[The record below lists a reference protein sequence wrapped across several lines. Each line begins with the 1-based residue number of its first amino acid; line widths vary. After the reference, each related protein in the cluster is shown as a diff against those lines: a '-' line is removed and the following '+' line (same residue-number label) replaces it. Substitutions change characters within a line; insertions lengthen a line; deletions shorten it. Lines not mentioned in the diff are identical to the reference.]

1 MKKLGLGMMRLPL
14 LDEKDPTSV
23 DKELVCRMVDAF
35 LENGFSYFDTA
46 YMYHNY
52 QSEHVVRET
61 LVERHP
67 RDRFV
72 LASKLPSMFL
82 REAGDPERIFAEQ
95 LEKCGVD
102 YFDYYLVHNMTR
114 ENYQKVKAVD
124 GFSFVKR
131 MRAEGKIRKLGFS
144 YHDNA
149 EFLDTVLRTHPEMEF
164 VQLQINYLDWDNERV
179 QSRKCLEV
187 CQRHGKPVIVMEP
200 VKGGLLAK
208 LPSRVEQMLR
218 THDPDASAASWAIR
232 FAAGCENVFM
242 VLSGMS
248 NMEQL
253 EDNMHHMKEFTPL
266 TDEELAL
273 LPEAVRMIYDDI
285 AVDCTACRYCVEG
298 CPSGIEIPRYF
309 ALYNQA
315 KHGESD
321 LLAAKEEYARLTKEH
336 GKASDC
342 VRCGKC
348 QKTCPQHIRIV
359 EALRHVAALFE
370 A

>member
-14 LDEKDPTSV
+14 LDAQDPTSV
-23 DKELVCRMVDAF
+23 DEAQVCRMVDAF
-35 LENGFSYFDTA
+35 LANGFTYFDTA

-52 QSEHVVRET
+52 QSEHVVRRA

-82 REAGDPERIFAEQ
+82 REKGDPERIFNEQ
-95 LEKCGVD
+95 LEKCGVE

-114 ENYQKVKAVD
+114 ENYAKVEATD
-124 GFSFVKR
+124 GFPFVRR
-131 MRAEGKIRKLGFS
+131 MREEGKIRKLGFS
-144 YHDNA
+144 FHDNA
-149 EFLDTVLRTHPEMEF
+149 EFLEEVLSTHPEMEF
-164 VQLQINYLDWDNERV
+164 VQLQINYLDWENERV

-187 CQRHGKPVIVMEP
+187 CVRHGKPVIVMEP

-208 LPSRVEQMLR
+208 LPKRAQELLSA
-218 THDPDASAASWAIR
+218 HAPDASDASWAIR

-253 EDNMHHMKEFTPL
+253 EDNMHHMKDFQPL
-266 TDEELAL
+266 TREEADL
-273 LPEAVRMIYDDI
+273 LPEVVRLIYDDI

-298 CPSGIEIPRYF
+298 CPSGIEIPQYF
-309 ALYNQA
+309 ALYNRA
-315 KHGESD
+315 KHGEAD
-321 LLAAKEEYARLTKEH
+321 LIAAKAEYERLTLEH

-342 VRCGKC
+342 VRCGNCRKA
-348 QKTCPQHIRIV
+348 CPQHIRIV

>member
-14 LDEKDPTSV
+14 LDAQDPTSV
-23 DKELVCRMVDAF
+23 DEEQVCRMVDAF

-52 QSEHVVRET
+52 QSENVARRV
-61 LVERHP
+61 LVERYP

-95 LEKCGVD
+95 LEKCGVE
-102 YFDYYLVHNMTR
+102 YFDYYLVHNLTR
-114 ENYQKVKAVD
+114 DHYAKVKAVD
-124 GFSFVKR
+124 GFSFVSR

-144 YHDNA
+144 FHDNA
-149 EFLDTVLRTHPEMEF
+149 EFLEEVLSDHPEMEF
-164 VQLQINYLDWDNERV
+164 VQLQINYLDWESERV

-200 VKGGLLAK
+200 VKGGLLAR
-208 LPSRVEQMLR
+208 LPRRAEDMLR
-218 THDPDASAASWAIR
+218 AHAPDASAASWAIR
-232 FAAGCENVFM
+232 FAASCENVFM

-253 EDNMHHMKEFTPL
+253 EDNMRHMKDFSPL
-266 TDEELAL
+266 TKAEADL
-273 LPEAVRMIYDDI
+273 LPEVVRMIHDDI

-298 CPSGIEIPRYF
+298 CPSKIEIPQYF

-315 KHGESD
+315 KHGGAD
-321 LLAAKEEYARLTKEH
+321 LRAAKEAYAHLTQEH
-336 GKASDC
+336 GRASDC
-342 VRCGKC
+342 VRCGRC
-348 QKTCPQHIRIV
+348 QKACPQHIRIV
-359 EALRHVAALFE
+359 EGLRHVAALFE
-370 A
+370 S